1 MGKKYSRKPI
11 SNFFIKKELQIRL
24 IKRIVVAVL
33 IATIVSVATLLLTY
47 LVKYKST
54 VIYQVTFESVDSSGE
69 SEEAGASI
77 SDRERITSLVLPSIL
92 ISGIIN
98 IIIAIGIGLYAS
110 RKYAVPIFKLEQW
123 VKLLQE
129 GQMAA
134 KLRFR
139 EKEEMKELSD
149 GCNQLSDE
157 LRNKFD
163 QISKYTKELE
173 KEATGSEVAKKIQNV
188 LDSMELKSE
197 TIEVHTSYLT
207 KNEVPKSDSS
217 KNNK

>member
-1 MGKKYSRKPI
+1 MEKKYIRKPI

-24 IKRIVVAVL
+24 IKRIVAAVL
-33 IATIVSVATLLLTY
+33 LATLVSVATLLLTY

-54 VIYQVTFESVDSSGE
+54 VIYQITFETAGSSTD
-69 SEEAGASI
+69 SEESGASI

-92 ISGIIN
+92 ISGFIN

-123 VKLLQE
+123 VKLLQK
-129 GQMAA
+129 GHMAA

-139 EKEEMKELSD
+139 EKEEMKELCDS
-149 GCNQLSDE
+149 CNELSDE

-163 QISKYTKELE
+163 QISQYTNELA
-173 KEATGSEVAKKIQNV
+173 KNDKGSEAVKKIQDILNS
-188 LDSMELKSE
+188 LELKAE
-197 TIEVHTSYLT
+197 PIEVHTSFFM
-207 KNEVPKSDSS
+207 KSDLPQADKSES
-217 KNNK
+217 

>member
-1 MGKKYSRKPI
+1 MKKEYSRKPI

-24 IKRIVVAVL
+24 IKRIVAAVL

-54 VIYQVTFESVDSSGE
+54 VIYQVTFETVDSSSE

-77 SDRERITSLVLPSIL
+77 SDREKITSLILPSIL

-98 IIIAIGIGLYAS
+98 ILIAIGIGLYAS

-123 VKLLQE
+123 VKLLLE

-139 EKEEMKELSD
+139 EKEEMKELCDS
-149 GCNQLSDE
+149 CNELSDE

-163 QISKYTKELE
+163 QISKYTNELSKDE
-173 KEATGSEVAKKIQNV
+173 KGSEVAKKIQDV

-197 TIEVHTSYLT
+197 IIEVHTSYLT
-207 KNEVPKSDSS
+207 KNDVPQADKSESTD
-217 KNNK
+217 